1 MKSIARFLFC
11 LLIAFQSLAQQTIGP
26 EKKFFLVNDLQNDWV
41 VFDPRYKSYVPF
53 VEEQHRDF
61 SAVSL
66 LIDLESNRHYK
77 LLLQV
82 EKGNALFINAT
93 FQQALSANDW
103 LILDIDSLFKKYA
116 QPQLFLSVYGT
127 LGVASKRAYI
137 AHAKNANPTL
147 NILPSDELLTVRPR
161 FMVVSDNFLTL
172 GLLIILTYS
181 AYLFQVSNRGFER
194 FFSFFD
200 LFNTTQREESFLIN
214 RPLSRNN
221 LLFLTL
227 LSLLVAY
234 IYLYYQTKNSAFFYF
249 KVFSADD
256 QSVFDTLLRYVLVS
270 GLVFVCFV
278 AKYVL
283 LMALSGLFRLDK
295 IVNVHFYKI
304 VQTSLIFFS
313 IYAIVLF
320 SGGLYFQNWQTTP
333 SVGIVVWSFGLFYLG
348 RMLLLYFT
356 INSTMIIKNLFL
368 ISYLCIAELVPLMI
382 GIRIIT

>member
-1 MKSIARFLFC
+1 MKSIVQFFVC
-11 LLIAFQSLAQQTIGP
+11 LLIAFQSLAQQSIGP
-26 EKKFFLVNDLQNDWV
+26 EKKFFLVSDLQNDWV

-82 EKGNALFINAT
+82 DKGNSLFINAT
-93 FQQALSANDW
+93 FQGPLPADDW
-103 LILDIDSLFKKYA
+103 VELDIDSLYKKYA

-127 LGVASKRAYI
+127 SGLANKQAYI
-137 AHAKNANPTL
+137 GHAKSPNPIL

-161 FMVVSDNFLTL
+161 FMAISDNFLTL

-181 AYLFQVSNRGFER
+181 AYLFRTFNRGFER

-221 LLFLTL
+221 LLFLVL

-234 IYLYYQTKNSAFFYF
+234 VYLYFQTKNASFFYF

-256 QSVFDTLLRYVLVS
+256 QGVLNILLRYVLVS
-270 GLVFVCFV
+270 GLIFLCLV

-320 SGGLYFQNWQTTP
+320 SGGLYFQNWQ
-333 SVGIVVWSFGLFYLG
+333 SALSIGAVVWSVALFYIG
-348 RMLLLYFT
+348 RIFLLYFT

-368 ISYLCIAELVPLMI
+368 ISYLCIAELVPLII